1 MTPFDADGEIAPRR
15 LAPIIDRALQAGVH
29 IPVVNGNTGDCH
41 ALTTDEACAMVVS
54 TATLATALPAQEI
67 LAAAGLS
74 GMALFD
80 ALVVMTQGS
89 AVAPFI
95 YTIF

>member
-41 ALTTDEACAMVVS
+41 ALTTDEACAMLSPQRHWQRPSPRKKYWLLPVFLAWRCS
-54 TATLATALPAQEI
+54 TR
-67 LAAAGLS
+67 LS
-74 GMALFD
+74 
-80 ALVVMTQGS
+80 
-89 AVAPFI
+89 
-95 YTIF
+95 